1 MFTETL
7 LPDTLRALKEIKPEI
22 LPPKTYLAGGSSLA
36 LQIGHRISVD
46 LDFFTSESFDETVLS
61 NELRKIARFSLEQ
74 KGNLSVLGKIGET
87 RFSIF
92 SYPYNLIAPAV
103 TFDKIHLADKKD
115 LAAMK
120 IHALEDRGTKRD
132 FIDVFFLAK
141 SFTLEQMMGFY
152 DQKYH
157 CLDDHL
163 YNIIRSLN
171 YFSDAEGEEIPT
183 MLQPIVWKKIKEFF
197 QGEALR
203 LSKTRLK
210 L

>member
-7 LPDTLRALKEIKPEI
+7 LPDTVRALKEIKPGI
-22 LPPKTYLAGGSSLA
+22 LPSRTYLAGGTSLA

-46 LDFFTSESFDETVLS
+46 LDFFTPIKFDEIIIA
-61 NELRKIARFSLEQ
+61 NELKKIKGFSLEQ
-74 KGNLSVLGKIGET
+74 TGNLSVLGKIGET

-92 SYPYNLIAPAV
+92 SYPYELVAPTENFEKV
-103 TFDKIHLADKKD
+103 LLAGKKD

-120 IHALEDRGTKRD
+120 VHALEDRGTKRD
-132 FIDVFFLAK
+132 FIDVFFLTK
-141 SFTLEQMMGFY
+141 DFTLEEMLEFY
-152 DQKYH
+152 SQKYH

-163 YNIIRSLN
+163 YSIIRSLN
-171 YFSDAEGEEIPT
+171 YFSDAEEEEIPT
-183 MLQPIVWKKIKEFF
+183 MLKPIDWQEVKKFF

-203 LSKTRLK
+203 LSKTQLA